1 MKTDQTVE
9 SKATNSSDG
18 SQSPT
23 TAPARRAYSIKD
35 HWKCLAACTLV
46 SMCPFQYGLDFGL
59 IGGLQAMIGF
69 LKAKTPLGWN
79 LSTERQ
85 QLISSLMTLG
95 AFLSSSTAGPI
106 AAFMGRK
113 PSIWSASLL
122 CCISNVIMMV
132 TTNINAIYIGR
143 LLLGL
148 ANGLFM
154 TFSQLYIQAS
164 LAAYAARQ
172 WKSPLTASLNRN
184 LFRHDTEV

>member
-1 MKTDQTVE
+1 
-9 SKATNSSDG
+9 
-18 SQSPT
+18 
-23 TAPARRAYSIKD
+23 
-35 HWKCLAACTLV
+35 
-46 SMCPFQYGLDFGL
+46 
-59 IGGLQAMIGF
+59 
-69 LKAKTPLGWN
+69 
-79 LSTERQ
+79 
-85 QLISSLMTLG
+85 MTLG

-154 TFSQLYIQAS
+154 TFSQLYIQVILKS
-164 LAAYAARQ
+164 LSVCRF
-172 WKSPLTASLNRN
+172 KPPLTAISNRN
-184 LFRHDTEV
+184 LSRHDTEV

>member
-1 MKTDQTVE
+1 
-9 SKATNSSDG
+9 
-18 SQSPT
+18 
-23 TAPARRAYSIKD
+23 
-35 HWKCLAACTLV
+35 
-46 SMCPFQYGLDFGL
+46 
-59 IGGLQAMIGF
+59 
-69 LKAKTPLGWN
+69 
-79 LSTERQ
+79 
-85 QLISSLMTLG
+85 MTLG

-154 TFSQLYIQAS
+154 TFSQLYIQVI
-164 LAAYAARQ
+164 LAAYAARG
-172 WKSPLTASLNRN
+172 WKSQLTAYLPRN
-184 LFRHDTEV
+184 LSRHDTEV

>member
-1 MKTDQTVE
+1 
-9 SKATNSSDG
+9 
-18 SQSPT
+18 
-23 TAPARRAYSIKD
+23 
-35 HWKCLAACTLV
+35 
-46 SMCPFQYGLDFGL
+46 
-59 IGGLQAMIGF
+59 
-69 LKAKTPLGWN
+69 
-79 LSTERQ
+79 
-85 QLISSLMTLG
+85 MTLG

-154 TFSQLYIQAS
+154 TFSQLYIQVILEPFAVS
-164 LAAYAARQ
+164 RCE
-172 WKSPLTASLNRN
+172 SPLTVISNRN
-184 LFRHDTEV
+184 PFRHDTEV

>member
-1 MKTDQTVE
+1 
-9 SKATNSSDG
+9 
-18 SQSPT
+18 
-23 TAPARRAYSIKD
+23 
-35 HWKCLAACTLV
+35 
-46 SMCPFQYGLDFGL
+46 
-59 IGGLQAMIGF
+59 
-69 LKAKTPLGWN
+69 
-79 LSTERQ
+79 
-85 QLISSLMTLG
+85 MTLG

-154 TFSQLYIQAS
+154 TFSQLYIQVI
-164 LAAYAARQ
+164 L
-172 WKSPLTASLNRN
+172 
-184 LFRHDTEV
+184 